1 MLLLFDIDGT
11 LTRGGPAVTAFR
23 IALEHTYGTAGPV
36 GDYDFAGKTDPRILR
51 DLLGAAGLA
60 PDEIAAGLP
69 RFWVRYLAG
78 LEARIGY
85 RSRNRAAR
93 RPHSDRRAG
102 RADDVFLGLVTGN
115 VKRAAPGSSSAPRA
129 SGTTFRSA
137 ASARITRCATS
148 CRRSRW
154 TGRRGTG
161 AARSM
166 ERESVI
172 IGDTPRDMEC
182 ARAVG
187 AATVAVTTGRFS
199 SAELRE
205 AGADRILPDLS
216 DTAAAVEALTAPK
229 TLNNNV

>member
-60 PDEIAAGLP
+60 PDEIDRGLP
-69 RFWVRYLAG
+69 RFWVRYLAE
-78 LEARIGY
+78 LEARIGADPVTVLPGVHTLIAEL
-85 RSRNRAAR
+85 AAW
-93 RPHSDRRAG
+93 
-102 RADDVFLGLVTGN
+102 DDVFLGLVTGN
-115 VKRAAPGSSSAPRA
+115 VAAGARLKLRSAGLWHYFPVGGFGSDHEVRNELPRVALGRA
-129 SGTTFRSA
+129 SRH
-137 ASARITRCATS
+137 
-148 CRRSRW
+148 W
-154 TGRRGTG
+154 GRAFNG
-161 AARSM
+161 
-166 ERESVI
+166 EESVI

-182 ARAVG
+182 ARAIG

-205 AGADRILPDLS
+205 AGADRILADLS

>member
-60 PDEIAAGLP
+60 PDEIDRCLP
-69 RFWVRYLAG
+69 RFWVRYLAE
-78 LEARIGY
+78 LEARIGGDPVTVLPGVHTLITEL
-85 RSRNRAAR
+85 AAR
-93 RPHSDRRAG
+93 
-102 RADDVFLGLVTGN
+102 DDVFLGLVTGN
-115 VKRAAPGSSSAPRA
+115 VAGGARLKLRSAGLWHHFPVGGFGSDHEVRNELPQVALDRA
-129 SGTTFRSA
+129 SRH
-137 ASARITRCATS
+137 
-148 CRRSRW
+148 W
-154 TGRRGTG
+154 GRAFDG
-161 AARSM
+161 
-166 ERESVI
+166 RESVI

-182 ARAVG
+182 AKAVG

-199 SAELRE
+199 SDELRA

-216 DTAAAVEALTAPK
+216 DTAAAVEALTARK
-229 TLNNNV
+229 TLNKIV